1 MNSEEEYSESNTI
14 FGTFLK
20 PMPGSV
26 AKLLGSDAGAILG
39 FRGDYHVGSF
49 PWFSNANNTT
59 R

>member
-20 PMPGSV
+20 PMPRSV
-26 AKLLGSDAGAILG
+26 AKIPGSDAGAIFG
-39 FRGDYHVGSF
+39 FRGEYHVRNL
-49 PWFSNANNTT
+49 PWFLNANNAT